1 MSFNFK
7 KLLSVLAA
15 VLLAFSVTACSSDGG
30 TNSGNGSANNGTTSG
45 GTASDNSSSG
55 SSGTGVVADEL
66 TFTDADMFTNRDSR
80 TEYDESTAVLIKCH
94 GSKAS
99 ASNNSVVINGST
111 VTVTADG
118 TYVISGTLN
127 GQIVVEADETA
138 KIQLVLKN
146 AVISCANSAAIYV
159 RSADKVFV
167 TLADGSSNT
176 LKTTGEFTP
185 DGETNV
191 DGVIFSKADITFNG
205 NGNLTVSTANGHG
218 IVTKDDLV
226 VTGGNYTVTASGHA
240 FSGKDSIRV
249 KDGSV
254 TVTSGKDGLHSEHT
268 ENAEKGFIYISGGKF
283 SITSDGDGIDA
294 THSVLV
300 SGGEFNIVSGGGAQN
315 AEKKSNDF
323 GFGGHQN
330 YQQNTSTDSTSCKGV
345 KADGSLTL
353 SGCTMTVD
361 SADDALHC
369 GGTLNIKSGNY
380 FISTGDDGLHSD
392 SGVVINDGNVQ
403 ISESYEGI
411 EGKTIDIKGG
421 TITLTASDDGLNAAG
436 GNDQSGY
443 GGMMG
448 RDNFGASADSY
459 INITGGII
467 NINAQGDGVDSNGN
481 LTVSGGECYVSGPT
495 NGGNGSLDYGGTAT
509 VSGGVFVATGASGM
523 AQNFGASS
531 SQCAMLVSTGNAS
544 GTIRVLD
551 SSGKVLLSVTPDKTY
566 QCAVISHP
574 DLKVGE
580 TYTVVTSAGETKV
593 TLTSTLYGGSGGMG
607 GPGGFG
613 GGKPNGGG
621 GRPNKWW

>member
-7 KLLSVLAA
+7 KLLSISTA
-15 VLLAFSVTACSSDGG
+15 VLLALCVTACSPDGG
-30 TNSGNGSANNGTTSG
+30 TNSGNGSANNGTASN
-45 GTASDNSSSG
+45 GTGSTNS

-66 TFTDADMFTNRDSR
+66 TFTDADMFSNRDSK
-80 TEYDESTAVLIKCH
+80 TEYDESTAVLIKGD

-111 VTVTADG
+111 VIVTAEG
-118 TYVISGTLN
+118 TYIISGTLN
-127 GQIVVEADETA
+127 GQIVVEADEAA
-138 KIQLVLKN
+138 KIQFVLKN
-146 AVISCANSAAIYV
+146 AEISCTNSAAIYV
-159 RSADKVFV
+159 KSADKVFV
-167 TLADGSSNT
+167 TLADGSNNT
-176 LKTTGEFTP
+176 LKTTGAFTP

-205 NGNLTVSTANGHG
+205 NGNLTVNTANGHG

-226 VTGGNYTVTASGHA
+226 VTGGNYTVTSSGHA
-240 FSGKDSIRV
+240 LSGKDSIRV
-249 KDGSV
+249 KGGNL

-283 SITSDGDGIDA
+283 NITSDGDGIDA
-294 THSVLV
+294 THSVSV
-300 SGGEFNIVSGGGAQN
+300 SGGEFNIVSGGGADN
-315 AEKKSNDF
+315 AEQKSNDF
-323 GFGGHQN
+323 GFGGRQDF
-330 YQQNTSTDSTSCKGV
+330 QQNTSTDTTSCKGV

-353 SGCTMTVD
+353 SGCEMNID

-369 GGTLNIKSGNY
+369 AGTLNIKSGNY

-392 SGVVINDGNVQ
+392 SGVVINDGNLR
-403 ISESYEGI
+403 ISQSYEGI
-411 EGKTIDIKGG
+411 EGKTIDINGG

-448 RDNFGASADSY
+448 RDNFGSSADSY
-459 INITGGII
+459 INITGGVMY
-467 NINAQGDGVDSNGN
+467 INASGDGVDSNGN
-481 LTVSGGECYVSGPT
+481 LTVSGGECYVWGPT

-509 VSGGVFVATGASGM
+509 VSDGVFVATGASGM

-544 GTIRVLD
+544 GTIKLLD
-551 SSGKVLLSVTPDKTY
+551 SNGKVLLSVTPDKTY

-593 TLTSTLYGGSGGMG
+593 TLTSTIYGGSGGMG
-607 GPGGFG
+607 GPGGLG

>member
-1 MSFNFK
+1 M
-7 KLLSVLAA
+7 AA

-30 TNSGNGSANNGTTSG
+30 TNSGNGSANNGTTSD

-55 SSGTGVVADEL
+55 SSGTGVLADEL
-66 TFTDADMFTNRDSR
+66 TFTDADMFTNRDSKA
-80 TEYDESTAVLIKCH
+80 EYDESTAVLIKCD

-118 TYVISGTLN
+118 TYIISGTFN
-127 GQIVVEADETA
+127 GQIVVEADESA

-146 AVISCANSAAIYV
+146 ADISCTNSAAIYV
-159 RSADKVFV
+159 KSADKVFV
-167 TLADGSSNT
+167 TLADGSNNT
-176 LKTTGEFTP
+176 LKTTGAFTP

-226 VTGGNYTVTASGHA
+226 VTSGNYTVTASGHA

-268 ENAEKGFIYISGGKF
+268 ENAEKGFIYISGGRF
-283 SITSDGDGIDA
+283 NITSDGDGIDA

-300 SGGEFNIVSGGGAQN
+300 SGGEFNIVSGGGAAN

-323 GFGGHQN
+323 GFGGRQDF
-330 YQQNTSTDSTSCKGV
+330 QQNTSTDSTSCKGV

-353 SGCTMTVD
+353 SSCTMTID

-403 ISESYEGI
+403 ISGSYEGI

-523 AQNFGASS
+523 AQNFGANS

-544 GTIRVLD
+544 GTIKLLD
-551 SSGKVLLSVTPDKTY
+551 SNGKVLLSVTPDKSY

-574 DLKVGE
+574 GLKVGE

-593 TLTSTLYGGSGGMG
+593 TLTSTVYGGSGGMG

-613 GGKPNGGG
+613 GGGKPNGGG